1 MAGAFLS
8 EPMWAWLASRI
19 LRNRIA
25 VLVMVALLTGWMGF
39 EATHV
44 AMQFKHGGLLP
55 RTDSAYVEYER
66 FLAQFSEDGNVLVI
80 GTQGDGLYTPK
91 AFAAWRALGDGLKQE
106 DGVDSVFSEAHLF
119 ELLRDDSLKRFQL
132 RELWQGPPADQAAMD
147 SLRARVRALPFYADL
162 LYNDSAK
169 ASLMMVFVDAARFNS
184 ERRGDVVDRIEAHA
198 RRFEAEQGLP
208 VHLSGLPYI
217 RVRSTGMVK
226 AEMPLFMALS
236 MFLCGVLLLLF
247 FRSWRVMWICMGVV
261 AISVVWS
268 FGAMGLLGYKITILM
283 SVIAPLVIVTGV
295 PNCVFLINAYHYEY
309 VRHGNKMKALQ
320 RVISRIGAAAFL
332 TNATTAVG
340 FTTFCFTYSDTLKEF
355 GWIATIGIMVLWAL
369 SMLLIPVLFSYM
381 PAPKPRHLKHLERR
395 WLDAAVEWIVRTV
408 RDRRPLIYAITAFV
422 FVFAL
427 FGMLRL
433 RDESRIV
440 DDLPEDNPVLT
451 DLRFFERHFKGVM
464 PLEILVSTG
473 KRNGV
478 FKDATLKRI
487 DRLGDTL
494 ATHPEFSR
502 PLSIVD
508 AVKFTRQA
516 FYGGDPAAYGLLTS
530 TDKTFIAPYLD
541 ALDGKQGMAKA
552 FLDSTRSTTRITVQ
566 MADVGTM
573 RMDTVL
579 GRLRTQVDS
588 LFSADQYKVTLT
600 GTSVVFLKGSSYLV
614 SNLVI
619 SLFWAVVL
627 IVGMMALLFNS
638 LRILVVSLIPNLIP
652 LVVTAGLM
660 GFLHIP
666 IKPSTI
672 LVFGIAL
679 GIAVDNAIHFL
690 ARYRLELRLTGHDL
704 KRSVDLATREVSVGI
719 IYTSVVLLA
728 GFCMFAFSHFGGIQA
743 LGILTSLT
751 LLVAMF
757 TNLLV
762 LPSLLISFNKA
773 LMTKAFEEPLL
784 EILDEE
790 EDIDLME
797 LKLEPGHDNASALAT
812 DSTTDDE

>member
-1 MAGAFLS
+1 
-8 EPMWAWLASRI
+8 MWAWLASRI

-25 VLVMVALLTGWMGF
+25 VLVMVALLTGWLGYQ
-39 EATHV
+39 TKNV
-44 AMQFKHGGLLP
+44 AMQYKHGGLLP
-55 RTDSAYVEYER
+55 ETDSAFVDYER

-80 GTQGDGLYTPK
+80 GTQGEGLYTPQ
-91 AFAAWRALGDGLKQE
+91 AFSAWRKLGDDLKQE

-119 ELLRDDSLKRFQL
+119 ELVRDDSLKRFQL
-132 RELWQGPPADQAAMD
+132 GAVWQGPPADQAAMD
-147 SLRARVRALPFYADL
+147 SLLVRVRSLPFYKDL
-162 LYNDSAK
+162 LYNDSTK
-169 ASLMMVFVDAARFNS
+169 ASLMMVFVDAERFNS
-184 ERRGDVVDRIEAHA
+184 ARRGDVVERIEARA
-198 RRFEAEQGLP
+198 RRFESEQGLP
-208 VHLSGLPYI
+208 VYLSGLPFI
-217 RVRSTGMVK
+217 RVKSTGMVK
-226 AEMPLFMALS
+226 AEMPMFMGLS
-236 MFLCGVLLLLF
+236 MFLCGALLLLF
-247 FRSWRVMWICMGVV
+247 FRSWRVMWICLGVV
-261 AISVVWS
+261 GVSVVWS
-268 FGAMGLLGYKITILM
+268 FGAMGLLGYKVTLLM

-340 FTTFCFTYSDTLKEF
+340 FTTFCFTYSDALIEF

-381 PAPKPRHLKHLERR
+381 PPPKPRHLKHLERR

-408 RDRRPLIYAITAFV
+408 RDRRPLIYGITAFM

-427 FGMLRL
+427 FGLLRL

-451 DLRFFERHFKGVM
+451 DLHFFESNFKGVM
-464 PLEILVSTG
+464 PLEIVVNTG
-473 KRNGV
+473 KKNGV
-478 FKDATLKRI
+478 FQDATLKRI
-487 DRLGDTL
+487 DRLADTL

-502 PLSIVD
+502 PLSIAD

-516 FYGGDPAAYGLLTS
+516 FYGGDPERYGLLTS
-530 TDKTFIAPYLD
+530 TDKTFIAPYLENV
-541 ALDGKQGMAKA
+541 GSRQGMAKA
-552 FLDSTRSTTRITVQ
+552 FVDSSRSITRITVQ

-579 GRLRTQVDS
+579 AKLRTQVDS
-588 LFSADQYKVTLT
+588 LFKPDRYDVTLT
-600 GTSVVFLKGSSYLV
+600 GTSVVFLKGSGYLV
-614 SNLVI
+614 NNLVI

-660 GFLHIP
+660 GYLHIP

-672 LVFGIAL
+672 LIFGIAL

-728 GFCMFAFSHFGGIQA
+728 GFSMFAFSHFGGIRA
-743 LGILTSLT
+743 LGVLTSLT
-751 LLVAMF
+751 LLIAML

-762 LPSLLISFNKA
+762 LPSLLISFNKS
-773 LMTKAFEEPLL
+773 LMTKTFEEPLL

-790 EDIDLME
+790 EDIDLLE
-797 LKLEPGHDNASALAT
+797 LKVEPGRDNAEAIADHSKK
-812 DSTTDDE
+812 DDE

>member
-1 MAGAFLS
+1 
-8 EPMWAWLASRI
+8 MWAWLASRI

-25 VLVMVALLTGWMGF
+25 VLVMVALLTGWLGYQ
-39 EATHV
+39 TKNV
-44 AMQFKHGGLLP
+44 AMQYKHGGLLP
-55 RTDSAYVEYER
+55 KTDSAYVEYER

-80 GTQGDGLYTPK
+80 GTQGEGLYTPK
-91 AFAAWRALGDGLKQE
+91 AFSAWRKLGDDLKQE

-119 ELLRDDSLKRFQL
+119 ELVRDDSLKRFQL
-132 RELWQGPPADQAAMD
+132 GAVWQGPPADQAAMD
-147 SLRARVRALPFYADL
+147 SLLVRVRSLPFYKDL
-162 LYNDSAK
+162 LYNDSTK
-169 ASLMMVFVDAARFNS
+169 ASLMMVFVDAERFNS
-184 ERRGDVVDRIEAHA
+184 ARRGDVVERIEARA
-198 RRFEAEQGLP
+198 RRFESEQGLP
-208 VHLSGLPYI
+208 VYLSGLPFI
-217 RVRSTGMVK
+217 RVKSTGMVK
-226 AEMPLFMALS
+226 AEMPMFMGLS
-236 MFLCGVLLLLF
+236 MFLCGALLLLF
-247 FRSWRVMWICMGVV
+247 FRSWRVMWICLGVV
-261 AISVVWS
+261 GVSVVWS
-268 FGAMGLLGYKITILM
+268 FGAMGLLGYKVTLLM

-340 FTTFCFTYSDTLKEF
+340 FTTFCFTYSDALIEF

-381 PAPKPRHLKHLERR
+381 PPPKPRHLKHLERR
-395 WLDAAVEWIVRTV
+395 WLDAVVEWIVRTV
-408 RDRRPLIYAITAFV
+408 RDRRPLIYGITAFM

-427 FGMLRL
+427 FGLLRL

-451 DLRFFERHFKGVM
+451 DLRFFESNFKGVM
-464 PLEILVSTG
+464 PLEIVVNTG

-478 FKDATLKRI
+478 FQDATLKRI
-487 DRLGDTL
+487 DRLADTL

-502 PLSIVD
+502 PLSIAD

-516 FYGGDPAAYGLLTS
+516 FYGGDPERYGLLTS
-530 TDKTFIAPYLD
+530 TDKTFIAPYLENV
-541 ALDGKQGMAKA
+541 GSRQGMAKA
-552 FLDSTRSTTRITVQ
+552 FMDSSRSITRITVQ

-579 GRLRTQVDS
+579 AKLRTQVDS
-588 LFSADQYKVTLT
+588 LFKPDRYDVTLT
-600 GTSVVFLKGSSYLV
+600 GTSVVFLKGSGYLV
-614 SNLVI
+614 NNLII

-660 GFLHIP
+660 GYLHIP

-672 LVFGIAL
+672 LIFGIAL

-728 GFCMFAFSHFGGIQA
+728 GFSMFAFSHFGGIRA
-743 LGILTSLT
+743 LGVLTSLT
-751 LLVAMF
+751 LLIAML

-762 LPSLLISFNKA
+762 LPSLLISFNKS
-773 LMTKAFEEPLL
+773 LMTKTFEEPLL

-790 EDIDLME
+790 EDIDLLE
-797 LKLEPGHDNASALAT
+797 LKVEPGRDNAEAIADQSKK
-812 DSTTDDE
+812 DDE

>member
-1 MAGAFLS
+1 
-8 EPMWAWLASRI
+8 MWAWLASRI

-25 VLVMVALLTGWMGF
+25 VLVMVALLTGWLGYQ
-39 EATHV
+39 TKNV
-44 AMQFKHGGLLP
+44 AMQYKHGGLLP
-55 RTDSAYVEYER
+55 NTDSAYVDYER

-80 GTQGDGLYTPK
+80 GTQGDGLYTPQ
-91 AFAAWRALGDGLKQE
+91 AFSAWRQLGDDLKQE

-119 ELLRDDSLKRFQL
+119 ELVRDDSLKRFQL
-132 RELWQGPPADQAAMD
+132 GAVWQGPPADQAAMD
-147 SLRARVRALPFYADL
+147 SLLVRVRSLPFYKDL
-162 LYNDSAK
+162 LYNDSTS
-169 ASLMMVFVDAARFNS
+169 ASLMMVFVDAERFNS
-184 ERRGDVVDRIEAHA
+184 ARRGDVVERIEARA
-198 RRFEAEQGLP
+198 RRFESEQGLP
-208 VHLSGLPYI
+208 VYLSGLPFI
-217 RVRSTGMVK
+217 RVKSTGMVK
-226 AEMPLFMALS
+226 AEMPLFMGLS
-236 MFLCGVLLLLF
+236 MFLCGALLLLF
-247 FRSWRVMWICMGVV
+247 FRSWRVMWICLGVV
-261 AISVVWS
+261 GVSVVWS
-268 FGAMGLLGYKITILM
+268 FGAMGLLGYKVTLLM

-340 FTTFCFTYSDTLKEF
+340 FTTFCFTYSDALIEF

-381 PAPKPRHLKHLERR
+381 PPPKPRHLKHLERR
-395 WLDAAVEWIVRTV
+395 WLDAVVEWIVRTV
-408 RDRRPLIYAITAFV
+408 RDRRPLIYGITAFM

-427 FGMLRL
+427 FGLLRL

-451 DLRFFERHFKGVM
+451 DLRFFEKNFKGVM
-464 PLEILVSTG
+464 PLEIVVNTG
-473 KRNGV
+473 KKNGV
-478 FKDATLKRI
+478 FQDATLKRI
-487 DRLGDTL
+487 DRLADTL

-502 PLSIVD
+502 PLSIAD

-516 FYGGDPAAYGLLTS
+516 FYGGDPERYGLLTS
-530 TDKTFIAPYLD
+530 TDKTFIAPYLENV
-541 ALDGKQGMAKA
+541 GSRQGMAKA
-552 FLDSTRSTTRITVQ
+552 FVDSSRSITRITVQ

-579 GRLRTQVDS
+579 AKLRTQVDS
-588 LFSADQYKVTLT
+588 LFKPDRYDVTLT
-600 GTSVVFLKGSSYLV
+600 GTSVVFLKGSGYLV
-614 SNLVI
+614 NNLII

-660 GFLHIP
+660 GYLHIP

-672 LVFGIAL
+672 LIFGIAL

-728 GFCMFAFSHFGGIQA
+728 GFSMFAFSHFGGIRA
-743 LGILTSLT
+743 LGVLTSLT
-751 LLVAMF
+751 LLIAML

-762 LPSLLISFNKA
+762 LPSLLISFNKS
-773 LMTKAFEEPLL
+773 LMTKTFEEPLL

-790 EDIDLME
+790 EDIDLLE
-797 LKLEPGHDNASALAT
+797 LKVEPGRDNAEAIADHSKKE
-812 DSTTDDE
+812 DE

>member
-1 MAGAFLS
+1 
-8 EPMWAWLASRI
+8 MWAWLASRI

-25 VLVMVALLTGWMGF
+25 VLVMVALLTGWLGYQ
-39 EATHV
+39 TKNV
-44 AMQFKHGGLLP
+44 AMQYKHGGLLP
-55 RTDSAYVEYER
+55 NTDSAFVDYER

-80 GTQGDGLYTPK
+80 GTQGDGLYTPQ
-91 AFAAWRALGDGLKQE
+91 AFSAWRQLGDDLKQE

-119 ELLRDDSLKRFQL
+119 ELVRDDSLKRFQL
-132 RELWQGPPADQAAMD
+132 GAVWQGPPADQAAMD
-147 SLRARVRALPFYADL
+147 SLLVRVRSLPFYKDL
-162 LYNDSAK
+162 LYNDSTK
-169 ASLMMVFVDAARFNS
+169 ASLMMVFVDAERFNS
-184 ERRGDVVDRIEAHA
+184 ARRGDVVERIEARA
-198 RRFEAEQGLP
+198 RRFESEQGLP
-208 VHLSGLPYI
+208 VYLSGLPFI
-217 RVRSTGMVK
+217 RVKSTGMVK
-226 AEMPLFMALS
+226 AEMPLFMGLS
-236 MFLCGVLLLLF
+236 MFLCGALLLLF
-247 FRSWRVMWICMGVV
+247 FRSWRVMWICLGVV
-261 AISVVWS
+261 GVSVVWS
-268 FGAMGLLGYKITILM
+268 FGAMGLLGYKVTLLM

-340 FTTFCFTYSDTLKEF
+340 FTTFCFTYSDALIEF

-381 PAPKPRHLKHLERR
+381 PPPKPRHLKHLERR

-408 RDRRPLIYAITAFV
+408 RDRRPLIYGITAFM

-427 FGMLRL
+427 FGLLRL

-451 DLRFFERHFKGVM
+451 DLRFFETNFKGVM
-464 PLEILVSTG
+464 PLEIVVNTG
-473 KRNGV
+473 KKNGV
-478 FKDATLKRI
+478 FQDATLKRI
-487 DRLGDTL
+487 DRLADTL

-502 PLSIVD
+502 PLSIAD

-516 FYGGDPAAYGLLTS
+516 FYGGDPERYGLLTS
-530 TDKTFIAPYLD
+530 TDKTFIAPYLENV
-541 ALDGKQGMAKA
+541 GSRQGMAKA
-552 FLDSTRSTTRITVQ
+552 FVDSSRSITRITVQ

-579 GRLRTQVDS
+579 AKLRTQVDS
-588 LFSADQYKVTLT
+588 LFKPDRYDVTLT
-600 GTSVVFLKGSSYLV
+600 GTSVVFLKGSGYLV
-614 SNLVI
+614 NNLII

-660 GFLHIP
+660 GYLHIP

-672 LVFGIAL
+672 LIFGIAL

-728 GFCMFAFSHFGGIQA
+728 GFSMFAFSHFGGIRA
-743 LGILTSLT
+743 LGVLTSLT
-751 LLVAMF
+751 LLIAML

-762 LPSLLISFNKA
+762 LPSLLISFNKS
-773 LMTKAFEEPLL
+773 LMTKTFEEPLL

-790 EDIDLME
+790 EDIDLLE
-797 LKLEPGHDNASALAT
+797 LKVEPGRDNAEAIADHSKKE
-812 DSTTDDE
+812 DE

>member
-1 MAGAFLS
+1 
-8 EPMWAWLASRI
+8 
-19 LRNRIA
+19 
-25 VLVMVALLTGWMGF
+25 MVALLTGWLGYQ
-39 EATHV
+39 TKNV
-44 AMQFKHGGLLP
+44 AMQYKHGGLLP
-55 RTDSAYVEYER
+55 KTDSAYVEYER

-80 GTQGDGLYTPK
+80 GTQGEGLYTPK
-91 AFAAWRALGDGLKQE
+91 AFSAWRKLGDDLKQE

-119 ELLRDDSLKRFQL
+119 ELVRDDSLKRFQL
-132 RELWQGPPADQAAMD
+132 GAVWQGPPADQAAMD
-147 SLRARVRALPFYADL
+147 SLLVRVRSLPFYKDL
-162 LYNDSAK
+162 LYNDSTK
-169 ASLMMVFVDAARFNS
+169 ASLMMVFVDAERFNS
-184 ERRGDVVDRIEAHA
+184 ARRGDVVERIEARA
-198 RRFEAEQGLP
+198 RRFESEQGLP
-208 VHLSGLPYI
+208 VYLSGLPFI
-217 RVRSTGMVK
+217 RVKSTGMVK
-226 AEMPLFMALS
+226 AEMPMFMGLS
-236 MFLCGVLLLLF
+236 MFLCGALLLLF
-247 FRSWRVMWICMGVV
+247 FRSWRVMWICLGVV
-261 AISVVWS
+261 GVSVVWS
-268 FGAMGLLGYKITILM
+268 FGAMGLLGYKVTLLM

-340 FTTFCFTYSDTLKEF
+340 FTTFCFTYSDALIEF

-381 PAPKPRHLKHLERR
+381 PPPKPRHLKHLERR
-395 WLDAAVEWIVRTV
+395 WLDAVVEWIVRTV
-408 RDRRPLIYAITAFV
+408 RDRRPLIYGITAFM

-427 FGMLRL
+427 FGLLRL

-451 DLRFFERHFKGVM
+451 DLRFFESNFKGVM
-464 PLEILVSTG
+464 PLEIVVNTG

-478 FKDATLKRI
+478 FQDATLKRI
-487 DRLGDTL
+487 DRLADTL

-502 PLSIVD
+502 PLSIAD

-516 FYGGDPAAYGLLTS
+516 FYGGDPERYGLLTS
-530 TDKTFIAPYLD
+530 TDKTFIAPYLENV
-541 ALDGKQGMAKA
+541 GSRQGMAKA
-552 FLDSTRSTTRITVQ
+552 FMDSSRSITRITVQ

-579 GRLRTQVDS
+579 AKLRTQVDS
-588 LFSADQYKVTLT
+588 LFKPDRYDVTLT
-600 GTSVVFLKGSSYLV
+600 GTSVVFLKGSGYLV
-614 SNLVI
+614 NNLII

-660 GFLHIP
+660 GYLHIP

-672 LVFGIAL
+672 LIFGIAL

-728 GFCMFAFSHFGGIQA
+728 GFSMFAFSHFGGIRA
-743 LGILTSLT
+743 LGVLTSLT
-751 LLVAMF
+751 LLIAML

-762 LPSLLISFNKA
+762 LPSLLISFNKS
-773 LMTKAFEEPLL
+773 LMTKTFEEPLL

-790 EDIDLME
+790 EDIDLLE
-797 LKLEPGHDNASALAT
+797 LKVEPGRDNAEAIADQSKK
-812 DSTTDDE
+812 DDE

>member
-1 MAGAFLS
+1 
-8 EPMWAWLASRI
+8 
-19 LRNRIA
+19 
-25 VLVMVALLTGWMGF
+25 MVALLTGWLGYQ
-39 EATHV
+39 TKNV
-44 AMQFKHGGLLP
+44 AMQYKHGGLLP
-55 RTDSAYVEYER
+55 ETDSAFVDYER
-66 FLAQFSEDGNVLVI
+66 FLEQFSEDGNVLVI
-80 GTQGDGLYTPK
+80 GTQGDSLYTPQ
-91 AFAAWRALGDGLKQE
+91 AFSAWRKLGDDLKQE

-119 ELLRDDSLKRFQL
+119 ELVRDDSLKRFQL
-132 RELWQGPPADQAAMD
+132 GAVWQGPPADQAAMD
-147 SLRARVRALPFYADL
+147 SLLLRVRSLPFYKDL
-162 LYNDSAK
+162 LYNDSTK
-169 ASLMMVFVDAARFNS
+169 ASLMMVFVDAERFNS
-184 ERRGDVVDRIEAHA
+184 ARRGDVVERIEARA
-198 RRFEAEQGLP
+198 RRFESEQGLP
-208 VHLSGLPYI
+208 VYLSGLPFI
-217 RVRSTGMVK
+217 RVKSTGMVK
-226 AEMPLFMALS
+226 AEMPLFMGLS
-236 MFLCGVLLLLF
+236 MFLCGALLLLF
-247 FRSWRVMWICMGVV
+247 FRSWRVMWICLGVV
-261 AISVVWS
+261 GVSVVWS
-268 FGAMGLLGYKITILM
+268 FGAMGLLGYKVTLLM

-340 FTTFCFTYSDTLKEF
+340 FTTFCFTYSDALIEF

-381 PAPKPRHLKHLERR
+381 PPPKPRHLKHLERR
-395 WLDAAVEWIVRTV
+395 WLDAVVEWIVRTV
-408 RDRRPLIYAITAFV
+408 RDRRPLIYGITAFM

-427 FGMLRL
+427 FGLLRL

-451 DLRFFERHFKGVM
+451 DLRFFESNFKGVM
-464 PLEILVSTG
+464 PLEIVVNTG
-473 KRNGV
+473 KKNGV
-478 FKDATLKRI
+478 FQDATLKRI
-487 DRLGDTL
+487 DRLADTL

-502 PLSIVD
+502 PLSIAD

-516 FYGGDPAAYGLLTS
+516 FYGGDPERYGLLTS
-530 TDKTFIAPYLD
+530 TDKTFIAPYLENV
-541 ALDGKQGMAKA
+541 GSRQGMAKA
-552 FLDSTRSTTRITVQ
+552 FMDSSRSITRITVQ

-579 GRLRTQVDS
+579 AKLRTQVDS
-588 LFSADQYKVTLT
+588 LFKPDRYDVTLT
-600 GTSVVFLKGSSYLV
+600 GTSVVFLKGSGYLV
-614 SNLVI
+614 NNLII

-660 GFLHIP
+660 GYLHIP

-672 LVFGIAL
+672 LIFGIAL

-728 GFCMFAFSHFGGIQA
+728 GFSMFAFSHFGGIRA
-743 LGILTSLT
+743 LGVLTSLT
-751 LLVAMF
+751 LLIAML

-762 LPSLLISFNKA
+762 LPSLLISFNKS
-773 LMTKAFEEPLL
+773 LMTKTFEEPLL

-790 EDIDLME
+790 EDIDLLE
-797 LKLEPGHDNASALAT
+797 LKVEPGRDNAEAIADQSKK
-812 DSTTDDE
+812 DDE

>member
-1 MAGAFLS
+1 
-8 EPMWAWLASRI
+8 MWAWLASRI

-25 VLVMVALLTGWMGF
+25 VLVMVALLTGWLGYQ
-39 EATHV
+39 TKNV
-44 AMQFKHGGLLP
+44 AMQYKHGGLLP
-55 RTDSAYVEYER
+55 KTDSAYVEYER

-80 GTQGDGLYTPK
+80 GTQGEGLYTPK
-91 AFAAWRALGDGLKQE
+91 AFSAWRKLGDDLKQE

-119 ELLRDDSLKRFQL
+119 ELVRDDSLKRFQL
-132 RELWQGPPADQAAMD
+132 GAVWQGPPADQAAMD
-147 SLRARVRALPFYADL
+147 SLLVRVRSLPFYKDL
-162 LYNDSAK
+162 LYNDSTK
-169 ASLMMVFVDAARFNS
+169 ASLMMVFVDAERFNS
-184 ERRGDVVDRIEAHA
+184 ARRGDVVERIEARA
-198 RRFEAEQGLP
+198 RRFESEQGLP
-208 VHLSGLPYI
+208 VYLSGLPFI
-217 RVRSTGMVK
+217 RVKSTGMVK
-226 AEMPLFMALS
+226 AEMPMFMGLS
-236 MFLCGVLLLLF
+236 MFLCGALLLLF
-247 FRSWRVMWICMGVV
+247 FRSWRVMWICLGVV
-261 AISVVWS
+261 GVSVVWS
-268 FGAMGLLGYKITILM
+268 FGAMGLLGYKVTLLM

-340 FTTFCFTYSDTLKEF
+340 FTTFCFTYSDALIEF

-381 PAPKPRHLKHLERR
+381 PPPKPRHLKHLERR
-395 WLDAAVEWIVRTV
+395 WLDAVVEWIVRTV
-408 RDRRPLIYAITAFV
+408 RDRRPLIYGITAFM

-427 FGMLRL
+427 FGLLRL

-451 DLRFFERHFKGVM
+451 DLRFFESNFKGVM
-464 PLEILVSTG
+464 PLEIVVNTG
-473 KRNGV
+473 KKNGV
-478 FKDATLKRI
+478 FQDATLKRI
-487 DRLGDTL
+487 DRLADTL

-502 PLSIVD
+502 PLSIAD

-516 FYGGDPAAYGLLTS
+516 FYGGDPERYGLLTS
-530 TDKTFIAPYLD
+530 TDKTFIAPYLENV
-541 ALDGKQGMAKA
+541 GSRQGMAKA
-552 FLDSTRSTTRITVQ
+552 FMDSSRSITRITVQ

-579 GRLRTQVDS
+579 AKLRTQVDS
-588 LFSADQYKVTLT
+588 LFKPDRYDVTLT
-600 GTSVVFLKGSSYLV
+600 GTSVVFLKGSGYLV
-614 SNLVI
+614 NNLII

-660 GFLHIP
+660 GYLHIP

-672 LVFGIAL
+672 LIFGIAL

-728 GFCMFAFSHFGGIQA
+728 GFSMFAFSHFGGIRA
-743 LGILTSLT
+743 LGVLTSLT
-751 LLVAMF
+751 LLIAML

-762 LPSLLISFNKA
+762 LPSLLISFNKS
-773 LMTKAFEEPLL
+773 LMTKTFEEPLL

-790 EDIDLME
+790 EDIDLLE
-797 LKLEPGHDNASALAT
+797 LKVEPGRDNAEAIADQSKK
-812 DSTTDDE
+812 DDE

>member
-1 MAGAFLS
+1 
-8 EPMWAWLASRI
+8 MWAWLASRI
-19 LRNRIA
+19 LRNRVA
-25 VLVMVALLTGWMGF
+25 VLVIVALLTGWLGYQ
-39 EATHV
+39 TKNV
-44 AMQFKHGGLLP
+44 AMQYKHGGLLP
-55 RTDSAYVEYER
+55 ETDSAFVDYER

-80 GTQGDGLYTPK
+80 GTQGDGLYTPQ
-91 AFAAWRALGDGLKQE
+91 AFSAWRRLGDDLKQE

-119 ELLRDDSLKRFQL
+119 ELVRDDSLKRFQI
-132 RELWQGPPADQAAMD
+132 RAVWQGPPADQAAMD
-147 SLRARVRALPFYADL
+147 SLLLRVRSLPFYKDL
-162 LYNDSAK
+162 LYNDSTK
-169 ASLMMVFVDAARFNS
+169 ASLMMVFVDAERFNS
-184 ERRGDVVDRIEAHA
+184 ARRGDVVERIEARA
-198 RRFEAEQGLP
+198 RRFESEQGLP
-208 VHLSGLPYI
+208 VYLSGLPFI
-217 RVRSTGMVK
+217 RVKSTGMVK
-226 AEMPLFMALS
+226 AEMPLFMGLS
-236 MFLCGVLLLLF
+236 MFLCGALLLLF
-247 FRSWRVMWICMGVV
+247 FRSWRVMWICLGVV
-261 AISVVWS
+261 GVSVVWS
-268 FGAMGLLGYKITILM
+268 FGAMGLLGYKVTLLM

-309 VRHGNKMKALQ
+309 VRHGNKVKALQ

-340 FTTFCFTYSDTLKEF
+340 FTTFCFTYSDALIEF

-381 PAPKPRHLKHLERR
+381 PPPKPRHLKHLERR

-408 RDRRPLIYAITAFV
+408 RDRRPLIYGITAFM

-427 FGMLRL
+427 FGLLRL

-451 DLRFFERHFKGVM
+451 DLHFFESNFKGVM
-464 PLEILVSTG
+464 PLEIVVNTG
-473 KRNGV
+473 KKNGV
-478 FKDATLKRI
+478 FQDATLKRI
-487 DRLGDTL
+487 DRLADTL

-502 PLSIVD
+502 PLSIAD

-516 FYGGDPAAYGLLTS
+516 FYGGDPERYGLLTS
-530 TDKTFIAPYLD
+530 TDKTFIAPYLEN
-541 ALDGKQGMAKA
+541 LGSRQGMAKA
-552 FLDSTRSTTRITVQ
+552 FVDSSRSITRITVQ

-579 GRLRTQVDS
+579 AKLRTQVDS
-588 LFSADQYKVTLT
+588 LFKPDRYGVTLT
-600 GTSVVFLKGSSYLV
+600 GTSVVFLKGSGYLV
-614 SNLVI
+614 NNLVI
-619 SLFWAVVL
+619 SLFWAIVL

-660 GFLHIP
+660 GYLHIP

-672 LVFGIAL
+672 LIFGIAL

-728 GFCMFAFSHFGGIQA
+728 GFSMFAFSHFGGIRA
-743 LGILTSLT
+743 LGVLTSLT
-751 LLVAMF
+751 LLIAML

-762 LPSLLISFNKA
+762 LPSLLISFNKS
-773 LMTKAFEEPLL
+773 LMTKTFEEPLL

-790 EDIDLME
+790 EDINLLE
-797 LKLEPGHDNASALAT
+797 LKVEPGRDNAEALA
-812 DSTTDDE
+812 DHSTKDDE

>member
-1 MAGAFLS
+1 
-8 EPMWAWLASRI
+8 MWAWLASRI

-25 VLVMVALLTGWMGF
+25 VLVMVALLTGWLGYQ
-39 EATHV
+39 TKNV
-44 AMQFKHGGLLP
+44 AMQYKHGGLLP
-55 RTDSAYVEYER
+55 KTDSAYVEYER

-80 GTQGDGLYTPK
+80 GTQGEGLYTPK
-91 AFAAWRALGDGLKQE
+91 AFSAWRKLGDDLKQE

-119 ELLRDDSLKRFQL
+119 ELVRDDSLKRFQL
-132 RELWQGPPADQAAMD
+132 GAVWQGPPADQAAMD
-147 SLRARVRALPFYADL
+147 SLLVRVRSLPFYKDL
-162 LYNDSAK
+162 LYNDSTK
-169 ASLMMVFVDAARFNS
+169 ASLMMVFVDAERFNS
-184 ERRGDVVDRIEAHA
+184 ARRGDVVERIEARA
-198 RRFEAEQGLP
+198 RRFESEQGLP
-208 VHLSGLPYI
+208 VYLSGLPFI
-217 RVRSTGMVK
+217 RVKSTGMVK
-226 AEMPLFMALS
+226 AEMPMFMGLS
-236 MFLCGVLLLLF
+236 MFLCGALLLLF
-247 FRSWRVMWICMGVV
+247 FRSWRVMWICLGVV
-261 AISVVWS
+261 GVSVVWS
-268 FGAMGLLGYKITILM
+268 FGAMGLLGYKVTLLM

-340 FTTFCFTYSDTLKEF
+340 FTTFCFTYSDALIEF

-381 PAPKPRHLKHLERR
+381 PPPKPRHLKHLERR
-395 WLDAAVEWIVRTV
+395 WLDAVVEWIVRTV
-408 RDRRPLIYAITAFV
+408 RDRRPLIYGITAFM

-427 FGMLRL
+427 FGLLRL

-451 DLRFFERHFKGVM
+451 DLRFFESNFKGVM
-464 PLEILVSTG
+464 PLEIVVNTG
-473 KRNGV
+473 KKNGV
-478 FKDATLKRI
+478 FQDATLKRI
-487 DRLGDTL
+487 DRLADTL

-502 PLSIVD
+502 PLSIAD

-516 FYGGDPAAYGLLTS
+516 FYGGDPERYGLLTS
-530 TDKTFIAPYLD
+530 TDKTFIAPYLENV
-541 ALDGKQGMAKA
+541 GSRQGMAKA
-552 FLDSTRSTTRITVQ
+552 FMDSSRSITRITVQ

-579 GRLRTQVDS
+579 AKLRNQVDS
-588 LFSADQYKVTLT
+588 LFKPDRYDVTLT
-600 GTSVVFLKGSSYLV
+600 GTSVVFLKGSGYLV
-614 SNLVI
+614 NNLII

-660 GFLHIP
+660 GYLHIP

-672 LVFGIAL
+672 LIFGIAL

-728 GFCMFAFSHFGGIQA
+728 GFSMFAFSHFGGIRA
-743 LGILTSLT
+743 LGVLTSLT
-751 LLVAMF
+751 LLIAML

-762 LPSLLISFNKA
+762 LPSLLISFNKS
-773 LMTKAFEEPLL
+773 LMTKTFEEPLL

-790 EDIDLME
+790 EDIDLLE
-797 LKLEPGHDNASALAT
+797 LKVEPGRDNAEAIADQSKK
-812 DSTTDDE
+812 DDE